1 MMPLI
6 RFFILI
12 TMTTSIFAGKHK
24 KKHPK
29 KELPKSS
36 SSAGAAAA
44 PVVDTSAVT
53 LPMLPSVAEI
63 IHMMS
68 RTSLEA
74 RAEHVKTRANDG
86 LYPDEEL
93 EIRIAAEKGDVA
105 KLTSYLKENSGKGI
119 DFDAPATHERSLG
132 FTALMYAASKG
143 KTAAVTFLL
152 KQKSVNF
159 QSLDELGRNA
169 FMIAC
174 AQGRLDAA
182 KLIYDHAK
190 AVLGD
195 GIADFINQCNFAGW
209 TAFMLAASNDHLTVV
224 DWLFHQGANIDI
236 RSTASDDQKR
246 NAFLIAAEYGCLAT
260 VAFLCDKRPDLLEC
274 EDSRGMTA
282 LMLAAEGNYYK
293 LVKLLMGRG
302 ADSRRM
308 SNEGHDAY
316 EYATDEDIR
325 DLIAEIEEEAA
336 STSDDAAAAESSP
349 ASTGGAASA
358 KNDFEEVD

>member
-6 RFFILI
+6 RFFILM

-36 SSAGAAAA
+36 SSSAAA
-44 PVVDTSAVT
+44 VVDTSAVI
-53 LPMLPSVAEI
+53 LPTLPSVAAI
-63 IHMMS
+63 IDMMS

-74 RAEHVKTRANDG
+74 RAEGVKTRANDG

-119 DFDAPATHERSLG
+119 DFNAPATHDRSLG

-159 QSLDELGRNA
+159 QSLDTLGRNA

-174 AQGRLDAA
+174 AQGRLDTAR
-182 KLIYDHAK
+182 LIYDHAK
-190 AVLGD
+190 TVLGD
-195 GIADFINQCNFAGW
+195 GIAEFINQCNFAGW
-209 TAFMLAASNDHLTVV
+209 TAFMLAASNDHLSVV
-224 DWLFHQGANIDI
+224 DWLFSQGANVDI
-236 RSTASDDQKR
+236 RSTAPDDEKR
-246 NAFLIAAEYGCLAT
+246 NAFLIAAEYGCFAT

-282 LMLAAEGNYYK
+282 LMLAAEGNYYT
-293 LVKLLMGRG
+293 LVKVLMGRG
-302 ADSRRM
+302 ADSRRI
-308 SNEGHDAY
+308 SNEGRDAY
-316 EYATDEDIR
+316 EYATDKEIC
-325 DLIAEIEEEAA
+325 DLIADIEDA
-336 STSDDAAAAESSP
+336 SDSKSGDDSPTESSP
-349 ASTGGAASA
+349 AATGGVTSSGGY
-358 KNDFEEVD
+358 FEEVD